1 MQRVLVTGAAGFVGR
16 RVVADLRARAVEV
29 VATSRAPGPGL
40 TAIGTVSSQ
49 NDWRPLLE
57 GCDGVVHLLARVH
70 RGGSGSD
77 ADYLADNRDITGRL
91 ARDAAAA
98 GVRRLVFV
106 SSIKVHGDTSAPG
119 TAFRPE
125 DLPAP
130 ADAYGRSK
138 LAAERALGAVAA
150 ETGLETVVV
159 RPPLVYG
166 PGARANFEQLIRL
179 VALGLPLPFARLAN
193 RRSLVGL
200 GNLSDFLVTCLDHPK
215 AAGETLLVSDGVP
228 LPLPDLLRAIG
239 RALGR
244 PARLFG
250 LDPGL
255 VRALLR
261 LAGGPGLADRVAGDL
276 VVDGTKAH
284 VLLGWQPPFTLEQE
298 LAATVAARG
307 RGS

>member
-1 MQRVLVTGAAGFVGR
+1 MMRRALVTGAAGFVGR
-16 RVVADLRARAVEV
+16 RVVADLRARGIEV
-29 VATSRAPGPGL
+29 VATARAPGPGL
-40 TAIGTVSSQ
+40 TAIGTVTPQ
-49 NDWRPLLE
+49 TDWRPLLR
-57 GCDGVVHLLARVH
+57 GCDGVIHLLARVH

-77 ADYLADNRDITGRL
+77 ADYLADNRDVTERL
-91 ARDAAAA
+91 AGDAVAA

-106 SSIKVHGDTSAPG
+106 SSIKVNGETSTSG

-138 LAAERALGAVAA
+138 LAAEQVLHAVAA

-166 PGARANFEQLIRL
+166 PGVRANFALLMRL
-179 VALGLPLPFARLAN
+179 VAMGLPLPFARLNN

-200 GNLSDFLVTCLDHPK
+200 GNLSDFLLTCLVHPD
-215 AAGETLLVSDGVP
+215 AAGETFLVADGEAPSLPELLE
-228 LPLPDLLRAIG
+228 AIG

-244 PARLFG
+244 PARLFP

-255 VRALLR
+255 LKALLR
-261 LAGGPGLADRVAGDL
+261 LAGGPGLVDRLAGDL
-276 VVDGTKAH
+276 VVDSSKAEQ
-284 VLLGWQPPFTLEQE
+284 VLNWQPPYRLEQE
-298 LAATVAARG
+298 LADTVAAR
-307 RGS
+307 RR